1 MPFFLIVVPSV
12 GKNPKEIKIMNES
25 NKNNNI
31 QETAPRE
38 VPRDLPELEEV
49 DVVAALS
56 HQNLS
61 WAHKFMDVYRVG
73 QTFWLENEGIHLQKV
88 TENAVRCVAVVDH
101 GVSFAALMMMKMT
114 FEAANMELELAPYT
128 LVIPYIPAVE
138 VESSESAP
146 GLEVA

>member
-1 MPFFLIVVPSV
+1 MGES
-12 GKNPKEIKIMNES
+12 PKETKNMYES
-25 NKNNNI
+25 NKNNNT

-61 WAHKFMDVYRVG
+61 WAHRFMDAHRVG
-73 QTFWLENEGIHLQKV
+73 QSFWLDDEGVHLQKV
-88 TENAVRCVAVVDH
+88 TENAVRCIAVVDH

-114 FEAANMELELAPYT
+114 FEAANIELELAPYT